1 MGLSFLGAAMPSFKT
16 LIRSFAGGEI
26 TPEMYGRLDNV
37 KFQTGLALCKN
48 AYVLPH
54 GPATKR
60 PGFGYVNTS
69 GNSAQPVRI
78 IPFAFSADQTMVLEF
93 GAGYVRFHT
102 GGASLV
108 IGTPAAYNGATN
120 YTPGDLVASGG
131 FNYVCINAIVGIAPP
146 SATYWYQVTDTEYEL
161 PTPYAGT
168 DVFNIR
174 YTQDSDVLTITC
186 PGYAVREL
194 RRLGATKWSIVAPTL
209 GSSVSPPG
217 VPTTAV
223 TAGTGTPYVKN
234 IYYRVTA
241 VSQDGNEQSLVAGS
255 SSAAS
260 VDLSLPGSKVV
271 VSWTASS
278 EPNASYR
285 IYKAVNDTDR
295 LYGFVGETT
304 ALSFTDDNILP
315 DYSRNPPANTIRL
328 DTAGNY
334 PTAVAYIEQ
343 RRAFAGTAN
352 NPQSVFMTRT
362 GTESNLSVSQPGN
375 SDDALSF
382 KIKARQQNAIQ
393 HLVPLNDLLALTVA
407 GVWRIYSTDGPL
419 LPDTLTTKSQTFYGS
434 NKVTPA
440 LTGHSCLYAEANGRR
455 LRDIGYSW
463 ESQAY
468 TSDDRSIM
476 APHLFLDYTVVD
488 MAYSKSPDQLL
499 WCVRSDGALLSMAYV
514 PEHQVFGWSQHDT
527 QGQFE
532 SVCVVTESNEDVL
545 YAVVRRTLN
554 GSNVRVIERMAT
566 RHFATQADAFYVDCG
581 LTYDGSPVSMV
592 SGLDHLNGKAVVAC
606 ADGAVIGPF
615 TVSGGEVNLPA
626 PASVV
631 HVGLP
636 YVADIQLL
644 PLALENM
651 EAGGQ
656 GTITGIDY
664 AYLRVNSTGV
674 FKVGPQFDRL
684 TEVPIRTNEPYGSPP
699 RLQSRTIDIL
709 IESDLALDAQLCI
722 RSSAPVPLTVSSI
735 SMRVSTGG

>member
-1 MGLSFLGAAMPSFKT
+1 MPSFKT